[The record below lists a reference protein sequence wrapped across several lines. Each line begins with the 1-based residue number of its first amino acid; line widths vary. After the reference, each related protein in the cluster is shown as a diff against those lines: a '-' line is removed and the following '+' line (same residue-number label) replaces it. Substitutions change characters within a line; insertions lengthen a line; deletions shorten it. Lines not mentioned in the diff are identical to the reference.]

1 MTTIALLFSRYS
13 TSEHDSSMLLLG
25 YEVVSPFLMWGF
37 AAVRVGIDGGRLLS
51 LKISGDDLL

>member
-1 MTTIALLFSRYS
+1 
-13 TSEHDSSMLLLG
+13 MLLLG

-51 LKISGDDLL
+51 LKITERDDLL